1 MKSFPRVPGRRYLLL
16 IAPMALIIAVMLVL
30 VDAAMENLSAGR
42 AYVGGEGLWSKA
54 QKDAVYHLLRY
65 ARSGD
70 ESQFRLYREA
80 IAVPLGDRKAREALD
95 RPEPDYQAA
104 RQGFIEGRNHPDD
117 VEAMARLFVRF
128 RNVDYIAR
136 AIAIWA
142 EADGLIA
149 QLEETAARLRGE
161 IAAGRPDPARIEALR
176 EEIHRISLALGPLED
191 AFSYT
196 LGEATRWMRQ
206 VLFLVMIVAALL
218 LVAAAAIAVGRPLRR
233 ADAAEERLRQLARRL
248 KRNAQRMEFLAHH
261 DTLTQLPNR
270 AMLLERLRQASS
282 LARRQGRRIGLLFV
296 DLDQFKRV
304 NDSLGHSIGD
314 ALLRSVAQRLRA
326 SVREEDL
333 VARLGGDEFCVLLEG
348 IESPEA
354 AGTVAEKLLQALAAP
369 HAVGDRTLDAGAS
382 IGIACQPEDG
392 EDAETL
398 LMNADIAMYRAK
410 AAGRLRYCHFDPAR
424 VQSGARLGNAA

>member
-1 MKSFPRVPGRRYLLL
+1 MRTFPRLPGRRYLLL
-16 IAPMALIIAVMLVL
+16 IAPMALIIAVLLVL

-70 ESQFRLYREA
+70 ESQFQLYREA
-80 IAVPLGDRKAREALD
+80 ITVPLGDRKAREALD
-95 RPEPDYQAA
+95 RPEPDYEAA
-104 RQGFIEGRNHPDD
+104 RRGFIEGRNHPDD
-117 VEAMARLFVRF
+117 VDAMARLFVRF
-128 RNVDYIAR
+128 RNVHYIDR

-142 EADGLIA
+142 EGDRLIA
-149 QLEETAARLRGE
+149 QLEDAAERLRHE
-161 IAAGRPDPARIEALR
+161 IAAGRPDPSRIEALR
-176 EEIHRISLALGPLED
+176 GEIHRISLALGPLED
-191 AFSYT
+191 AFSFT

-206 VLFLVMIVAALL
+206 VLFLVMIAAALL
-218 LVAAAAIAVGRPLRR
+218 LVAAAAIAIGRPLRR
-233 ADAAEERLRQLARRL
+233 ADLAEERLRELARRL
-248 KRNAQRMEFLAHH
+248 KRNAQRMAFLAHH
-261 DTLTQLPNR
+261 DALTELPNR

-282 LARRQGRRIGLLFV
+282 LARRQGRRIALLFV
-296 DLDQFKRV
+296 DLDQFKNI
-304 NDSLGHSIGD
+304 NDTLGHGTGD

-354 AGTVAEKLLQALAAP
+354 AGAVAEKLLQSLAAP
-369 HAVGDRTLDAGAS
+369 HPVGDRTLDTGAS

-392 EDAETL
+392 EDVETL

-410 AAGRLRYCHFDPAR
+410 TSGRRRYCFFGAGRGQA
-424 VQSGARLGNAA
+424 GARAGNAA

>member
-1 MKSFPRVPGRRYLLL
+1 MPGRRYLLL
-16 IAPMALIIAVMLVL
+16 IAPMAFIIAVLLML
-30 VDAAMENLSAGR
+30 VDATMENMSAGR

-65 ARSGD
+65 AGSGD
-70 ESQFRLYREA
+70 ASQLRLYREA

-95 RPEPDYQAA
+95 RPEPDYEAA
-104 RQGFIEGRNHPDD
+104 RHGFIEGRNHPDD

-136 AIAIWA
+136 AIDIWT
-142 EADGLIA
+142 EADGLIG
-149 QLEETAARLRGE
+149 QLQDAASRLHVE
-161 IAAGRPDPARIEALR
+161 ITSGKPDPSRLEALR
-176 EEIHRISLALGPLED
+176 GEIHRISLALGPLED
-191 AFSYT
+191 AFSFT

-218 LVAAAAIAVGRPLRR
+218 LVAAVAIAIGRPLRR
-233 ADAAEERLRQLARRL
+233 ADAAEERLRELARRL

-270 AMLLERLRQASS
+270 AMLLDRLRQASS
-282 LARRQGRRIGLLFV
+282 LARRQGRQIGLLFV
-296 DLDQFKRV
+296 DLDQFKRI
-304 NDSLGHSIGD
+304 NDTLGHITGD
-314 ALLRSVAQRLRA
+314 ELLRSVAQRLRG

-348 IESPEA
+348 IDSPEA
-354 AGTVAEKLLQALAAP
+354 AGAVAEKLLASLAEP
-369 HAVGDRTLDAGAS
+369 HRVGGKDLDAGAC

-392 EDAETL
+392 EDVETL
-398 LMNADIAMYRAK
+398 LMNADIAMYHAK
-410 AAGRLRYCHFDPAR
+410 ASGRHRYCYFSAAR
-424 VQSGARLGNAA
+424 GQAGTRLGNAA

>member
-1 MKSFPRVPGRRYLLL
+1 MRPTSRLPGRRYLLL
-16 IAPMALIIAVMLVL
+16 IAPMALIIAVLLLL

-65 ARSGD
+65 SRSGY
-70 ESQFRLYREA
+70 ESQFQLYLEA

-95 RPEPDYQAA
+95 RPDPDFEAA
-104 RQGFIEGRNHPDD
+104 RQGFLEGRNHPED
-117 VEAMARLFVRF
+117 VDAMARLFVRF
-128 RNVDYIAR
+128 RNVHYIDK

-142 EADGLIA
+142 EGDRLIA
-149 QLEETAARLRGE
+149 QLEGVAARLRSE
-161 IAAGRPDPARIEALR
+161 IAGGRPDPARIEALR

-196 LGEATRWMRQ
+196 LGEATRWMRE
-206 VLFLVMIVAALL
+206 VLFLAMVAAALL
-218 LVAAAAIAVGRPLRR
+218 LLAAAALAVGRPLRR
-233 ADAAEERLRQLARRL
+233 ADAAEERLRELARRL

-304 NDSLGHSIGD
+304 NDTLGHSTGD

-326 SVREEDL
+326 SVREEDM

-354 AGTVAEKLLQALAAP
+354 AGAVAEKLLQALSVP
-369 HAVGDRTLDAGAS
+369 HAVGDRTLEAGAS

-392 EDAETL
+392 EDVETL

-410 AAGRLRYCHFDPAR
+410 SAGRNRHCFFGAGRAPA
-424 VQSGARLGNAA
+424 GARSGYAA

>member
-1 MKSFPRVPGRRYLLL
+1 MPGRRYLLL
-16 IAPMALIIAVMLVL
+16 IAPMALIMAVLLAL
-30 VDAAMENLSAGR
+30 VDATMENMSAGR

-65 ARSGD
+65 SGSGD

-95 RPEPDYQAA
+95 RPEPDYEAA
-104 RQGFIEGRNHPDD
+104 RRGFIEGRNHPDD

-128 RNVDYIAR
+128 RNVHYIDR

-142 EADGLIA
+142 EGDRLIA
-149 QLEETAARLRGE
+149 QLEVAAQGLRRE
-161 IAAGRPDPARIEALR
+161 MAAGRPDPSRLGALR
-176 EEIHRISLALGPLED
+176 EEIHRISLELAPLED
-191 AFSYT
+191 AFSFT

-206 VLFLVMIVAALL
+206 VLFLVMIAAALL

-233 ADAAEERLRQLARRL
+233 ADAAEERLRELARRL

-261 DTLTQLPNR
+261 DALTQLPNR
-270 AMLLERLRQASS
+270 TMLLDRLRQASS
-282 LARRQGRRIGLLFV
+282 LARRQNRRIGLLFV
-296 DLDQFKRV
+296 DLDQFKRI
-304 NDSLGHSIGD
+304 NDTLGHSTGD

-348 IESPEA
+348 IESSDA
-354 AGTVAEKLLQALAAP
+354 AGAVAEKLLQSLSPP
-369 HAVGDRTLDAGAS
+369 HAVGGRTLEAGAS

-392 EDAETL
+392 EDVESL

-410 AAGRLRYCHFDPAR
+410 ASGRQRYCFFGAAHGQA
-424 VQSGARLGNAA
+424 GARHGNAA